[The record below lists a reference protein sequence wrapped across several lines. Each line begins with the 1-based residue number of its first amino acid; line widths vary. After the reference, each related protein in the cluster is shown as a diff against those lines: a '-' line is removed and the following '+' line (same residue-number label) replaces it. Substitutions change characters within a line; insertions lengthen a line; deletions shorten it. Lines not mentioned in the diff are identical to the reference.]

1 MNFVDLKKLSS
12 QLLPETSVDPMEL
25 LSYLDT
31 PALGELLATPP
42 SSSSSAGSHPPRA
55 PSSDDL
61 LALFEWTKREIGMR
75 DVNT

>member
-1 MNFVDLKKLSS
+1 MWSPYFDYDINKFKYIYLEFACL
-12 QLLPETSVDPMEL
+12 QLLPETNVDPMEL
-25 LSYLDT
+25 LSYLDA

-61 LALFEWTKREIGMR
+61 LALFE
-75 DVNT
+75 